1 MPENEFEKNIQGR
14 LDLLS
19 LEPSPAVWQG
29 VELRIRKDK
38 RKRRWFIWLPL
49 AAALGTGM
57 WLWLGNGSDAVNRI
71 NESAKY
77 PSQSS
82 ASANK
87 EANNRETE
95 KIEKDVQQESAGAE
109 KNASSK
115 KPQFVDQN
123 NVAGTGDLQHKI
135 AKGNY
140 PPDKKSAQ
148 RPGVTATKDAGA
160 DTELQKAAT
169 TEGDKKE
176 SVADG
181 NGTTVESVATPDTSS
196 IAKLNA
202 AKNATKTENSAAQA
216 TTQKLHQPKKWHWG
230 IVAGVGISTQS
241 NSIFSASHARANDLY
256 SAQSYQGA
264 PPPPTVQNTS
274 TIKSG
279 LAFSFGGFVERRI
292 NKSISVEIG
301 IDYAQYGTQV
311 TVGQKVDSTIAI
323 FVTPSS
329 FLSTNSYYRA
339 NGSEE
344 KTHQNIYRFLELPVK
359 ANIRLNPRGKTPFRW
374 ELGLAPSLLLSTNAL
389 NYDPAQNIYYRR
401 DDFYNKFQLGLNT
414 GLSIMLFSKSKT
426 PVWVGPEYRGFLM
439 NLTNQNNSKG
449 NHLNYGGV
457 KLAFPIGAW

>member
-1 MPENEFEKNIQGR
+1 MHHQ
-14 LDLLS
+14 
-19 LEPSPAVWQG
+19 
-29 VELRIRKDK
+29 
-38 RKRRWFIWLPL
+38 
-49 AAALGTGM
+49 
-57 WLWLGNGSDAVNRI
+57 
-71 NESAKY
+71 
-77 PSQSS
+77 
-82 ASANK
+82 
-87 EANNRETE
+87 
-95 KIEKDVQQESAGAE
+95 KI
-109 KNASSK
+109 
-115 KPQFVDQN
+115 PHFVDQN
-123 NVAGTGDLQHKI
+123 NVVGTAGLQHQI
-135 AKGNY
+135 AKGNH
-140 PPDKKSAQ
+140 PSDKKSAQ
-148 RPGVTATKDAGA
+148 RPGITATKDAGA
-160 DTELQKAAT
+160 DTDLQKAET
-169 TEGDKKE
+169 TVG
-176 SVADG
+176 DG
-181 NGTTVESVATPDTSS
+181 NKNETISSGNESTAETTATPDTSS

-202 AKNATKTENSAAQA
+202 PKAVTKTENSAAKA

-256 SAQSYQGA
+256 SAQGYQGA
-264 PPPPTVQNTS
+264 PPPTQITS
-274 TIKSG
+274 AIKSG

-301 IDYAQYGTQV
+301 IDYAQYATQV
-311 TVGQKVDSTIAI
+311 TVGQRVDSAIAI

-329 FLSTNSYYRA
+329 FLSTNSYYRS

-374 ELGLAPSLLLSTNAL
+374 ELGLAPSLLISTNAL

-414 GLSIMLFSKSKT
+414 GLSIMLFSKSKL
-426 PVWVGPEYRGFLM
+426 PFWVGPEYRGFLM